1 MYTIWKSLKDSLK
14 RKDQNLLKKT
24 SVFLM
29 IIVFAFGILAG
40 LQQMKPPALP
50 SESDNDYPAYKRMLD
65 NLKAMTVV
73 PHPAGSKELESV
85 RIHILEQI
93 REMGLE
99 PIVETEVYTIEDIIS
114 ELSDEPSEENEI
126 EDDIRNE
133 AHFNQNDEL
142 ILKNILVKLD
152 APNTERGVLMM
163 AHYDTE
169 KGTPGAGDDMISV
182 CALLEAMREQS
193 KNTNLKNDI
202 YFLFCDGE
210 ELGAL
215 GSNAFI
221 NSHPELKESIDLV
234 INVDGRGNRGGVLM
248 FESSAYN
255 YDLMRYF
262 KLASSR
268 PLAFSFTSSLYR
280 KMPNTT
286 DMTKFLDA
294 GYSGLNFTVTEGVEN
309 YGAMSDNYENFNPRT
324 AYNYLRTV
332 REMADYSAKEQF
344 QGNSSKQD
352 GVYFPF
358 LPGYL
363 VLMSNTVAY
372 ILSGFVV
379 LTALLW
385 LILQIRHGR
394 IRIGGIAIDTG
405 WLILTMA
412 IMTLLSWC
420 VVSSA
425 TQLMHLDESSNTETL
440 FLCQTL
446 VLTVNTLIISFFRM
460 RKQSLTEALAG
471 LMPLLL
477 LLTIGTTVF
486 FVSISYLFIL
496 PTLGILFVAI
506 LERYNIGRLIVATV
520 LGIGIL
526 ILYVP
531 VCWLIY
537 VAFMLPM
544 SPVVIAL
551 SVLPISFIAA
561 FFATKNDASLTV
573 D

>member
-1 MYTIWKSLKDSLK
+1 MYIIWKSLKNLFK
-14 RKDQNLLKKT
+14 RKEQNLSEKI
-24 SVFLM
+24 SIVLM
-29 IIVFAFGILAG
+29 IIVFVVGTPVG
-40 LQQMKPPALP
+40 LLQMKPPALP
-50 SESDNDYPAYKRMLD
+50 SESDTDYSAYKRMLD
-65 NLKAMTVV
+65 NLKDMTVV

-85 RIHILEQI
+85 RTHILAQI

-99 PIVETEVYTIEDIIS
+99 PIVETEVYTIEDIKS
-114 ELSDEPSEENEI
+114 EMEAEPCEENEI
-126 EDDIRNE
+126 EDHIRNE
-133 AHFNQNDEL
+133 VHFNKNDEL

-152 APNTERGVLMM
+152 APNTGRGVLMM

-193 KNTNLKNDI
+193 KNTNLKNDL

-210 ELGAL
+210 ELGAF
-215 GSNAFI
+215 GSKAFVK
-221 NSHPELKESIDLV
+221 SHPELKESIDLV

-262 KLASSR
+262 KSANSR
-268 PLAFSFTSSLYR
+268 PLAFSFTASLYR

-286 DMTKFLDA
+286 DMTSFLDA
-294 GYSGLNFTVTEGVEN
+294 GYSGLNFTVAEGAEN

-358 LPGYL
+358 FPGHL

-379 LTALLW
+379 LAALLW

-394 IRIGGIAIDTG
+394 VRISGIAISTDR
-405 WLILTMA
+405 LIETMVV
-412 IMTLLSWC
+412 MTLLSWC
-420 VVSSA
+420 IVSLA
-425 TQLMHLDESSNTETL
+425 TQIMHLGESSNTETF

-446 VLTVNTLIISFFRM
+446 VLTVGTLAISFFRI
-460 RKQSLTEALAG
+460 RNQSLTEALAG
-471 LMPLLL
+471 LLPLLL
-477 LLTIGTTVF
+477 LLIIGTTVF
-486 FVSISYLFIL
+486 FISVSYLFTL
-496 PTLGILFVAI
+496 PTLGLLLVAI
-506 LERYNIGRLIVATV
+506 LERYNIARLIVATV
-520 LGIGIL
+520 LGVGIL
-526 ILYVP
+526 LLYVP

-537 VAFMLPM
+537 VAFMLPITPM
-544 SPVVIAL
+544 VIAL
-551 SVLPISFIAA
+551 SVLPISIIAA
-561 FFATKNDASLTV
+561 FFATKYVTSR
-573 D
+573 

>member
-1 MYTIWKSLKDSLK
+1 MYTVWKSLI
-14 RKDQNLLKKT
+14 NKKIP
-24 SVFLM
+24 VFLM
-29 IIVFAFGILAG
+29 IIVFAVGIPVG
-40 LQQMKPPALP
+40 LQQMKPPVLP
-50 SESDNDYPAYKRMLD
+50 FESDTDYTAYKKMLD
-65 NLKAMTVV
+65 NLKEMTVV

-85 RIHILEQI
+85 RIHILSQI

-99 PIVETEVYTIEDIIS
+99 PIVETEVYTIDDIAS
-114 ELSDEPSEENEI
+114 GLSDEPGEDNEI
-126 EDDIRNE
+126 KNYIRNE
-133 AHFNQNDEL
+133 AHFNENDEL

-152 APNTERGVLMM
+152 APNTDRGILMM

-193 KNTNLKNDI
+193 KNNNLKTDI

-210 ELGAL
+210 EVGAF
-215 GSNAFI
+215 GSKAFVE
-221 NSHPELKESIDLV
+221 SHPEMKESIDLV

-255 YDLMRYF
+255 YELMRYF
-262 KLASSR
+262 KLANSR
-268 PLAFSFTSSLYR
+268 PLAFSFTTSLYR

-286 DMTKFLDA
+286 DMTNFLDA

-309 YGAMSDNYENFNPRT
+309 YGAMSDNYENFNPGT

-358 LPGYL
+358 MPGHL
-363 VLMSNTVAY
+363 VLMSNAVAY

-379 LTALLW
+379 LAAMLW
-385 LILQIRHGR
+385 LILQSRRGR
-394 IRIGGIAIDTG
+394 VRFRGIAISTG
-405 WLILTMA
+405 QLIGTIA
-412 IMTLLSWC
+412 VMTLLSWC
-420 VVSSA
+420 IASLA
-425 TQLMHLDESSNTETL
+425 TQIMHLGESSNTETL

-446 VLTVNTLIISFFRM
+446 VLTIGTLGISFFRM

-471 LMPLLL
+471 LLPLLML
-477 LLTIGTTVF
+477 LIIGTTVF
-486 FVSISYLFIL
+486 FISISYLFTL
-496 PTLGILFVAI
+496 PTLGLLLVVI
-506 LERYNIGRLIVATV
+506 LERYNVGRLIAATV
-520 LGIGIL
+520 LGVGIL
-526 ILYVP
+526 LLYVP

-537 VAFMLPM
+537 VSFLLPIT
-544 SPVVIAL
+544 PVVTAL
-551 SVLPISFIAA
+551 SVLPISIIAS
-561 FFATKNDASLTV
+561 FFSTKYVASPPV
-573 D
+573 N

>member
-1 MYTIWKSLKDSLK
+1 MNTIWNSLKNLFK
-14 RKDQNLLKKT
+14 GKEQNLSKKIPI
-24 SVFLM
+24 FLM
-29 IIVFAFGILAG
+29 IIVFVVGTSVG
-40 LQQMKPPALP
+40 LLQMKPPAVP
-50 SESDNDYPAYKRMLD
+50 SESDTDYPAYKRMLD
-65 NLKAMTVV
+65 NLKDMTVV
-73 PHPAGSKELESV
+73 PHPSGSKELESV
-85 RIHILEQI
+85 RAHILAQI

-99 PIVETEVYTIEDIIS
+99 PIVETEVYTIEDIKS
-114 ELSDEPSEENEI
+114 GLGAEPSEENEM
-126 EDDIRNE
+126 EDQIRNE
-133 AHFNQNDEL
+133 AHFNKNDEL

-152 APNTERGVLMM
+152 APNTDRAVLMM

-210 ELGAL
+210 ELGAF
-215 GSNAFI
+215 GSKAFVK
-221 NSHPELKESIDLV
+221 SHPKLKESIDLV
-234 INVDGRGNRGGVLM
+234 INVEGRGNRGGVIM

-286 DMTKFLDA
+286 DMTSFLDA
-294 GYSGLNFTVTEGVEN
+294 GYSGLNFTVAEGVEN

-358 LPGYL
+358 LPGHL

-379 LTALLW
+379 LAALLW

-394 IRIGGIAIDTG
+394 VRISGIAISTG
-405 WLILTMA
+405 RLIEIMA
-412 IMTLLSWC
+412 VMTLLSWC
-420 VVSSA
+420 IVTLT
-425 TQLMHLDESSNTETL
+425 TQIMHLSESSNTETL

-446 VLTVNTLIISFFRM
+446 VLTVGTLTISFFRM

-471 LMPLLL
+471 LLPLLL
-477 LLTIGTTVF
+477 LLIIGTTVF
-486 FVSISYLFIL
+486 FISISYLFTL
-496 PTLGILFVAI
+496 STLGLLLVAI
-506 LERYNIGRLIVATV
+506 LEKYNIGRLIATTI
-520 LGIGIL
+520 LGVGIL
-526 ILYVP
+526 LLYVP

-537 VAFMLPM
+537 VAFMLPIT
-544 SPVVIAL
+544 PVVIAL
-551 SVLPISFIAA
+551 SVLPVSIIAA
-561 FFATKNDASLTV
+561 FFATKYVTSR
-573 D
+573 

>member
-1 MYTIWKSLKDSLK
+1 MDAIWNSLK
-14 RKDQNLLKKT
+14 NLFKGKEKNLSKKIPI
-24 SVFLM
+24 FLM
-29 IIVFAFGILAG
+29 IIVFVVGTSVG
-40 LQQMKPPALP
+40 LLQMKPPAVP
-50 SESDNDYPAYKRMLD
+50 SESDTDYPAYKRMLD
-65 NLKAMTVV
+65 NLKDMTVV
-73 PHPAGSKELESV
+73 PHPSGSKELESV
-85 RIHILEQI
+85 RTHILAQI

-99 PIVETEVYTIEDIIS
+99 PIVETEVYTIEDIKS
-114 ELSDEPSEENEI
+114 GLGAEPGEENEI
-126 EDDIRNE
+126 EDHIRNE
-133 AHFNQNDEL
+133 AHFNKNDEL

-152 APNTERGVLMM
+152 APNTDRGVLMM

-210 ELGAL
+210 ELGAF
-215 GSNAFI
+215 GSKAFVK
-221 NSHPELKESIDLV
+221 SHPELKESIDLV

-262 KLASSR
+262 KSANSR

-286 DMTKFLDA
+286 DMTSFLDA
-294 GYSGLNFTVTEGVEN
+294 GYSGLNFTVAEGVES

-324 AYNYLRTV
+324 AYNYLKTV

-344 QGNSSKQD
+344 QSNSSKQD

-358 LPGYL
+358 LPGHL

-379 LTALLW
+379 LAALLW
-385 LILQIRHGR
+385 LILQIKHSRVR
-394 IRIGGIAIDTG
+394 ISGIAISTG
-405 WLILTMA
+405 RMIETMA
-412 IMTLLSWC
+412 VMTLLSWC
-420 VVSSA
+420 IVTLI
-425 TQLMHLDESSNTETL
+425 TQIMHLSESSNTETL
-440 FLCQTL
+440 FLCQIL
-446 VLTVNTLIISFFRM
+446 VLTVGTMTIFFLRM

-471 LMPLLL
+471 LLPLLL
-477 LLTIGTTVF
+477 LLIIGTTVF
-486 FVSISYLFIL
+486 FVSISYLFTL
-496 PTLGILFVAI
+496 PTLALLLVAI
-506 LERYNIGRLIVATV
+506 LERYNIGRLIATTV

-526 ILYVP
+526 LLYVP

-537 VAFMLPM
+537 VGFMLPIT
-544 SPVVIAL
+544 PVVIAL
-551 SVLPISFIAA
+551 SVLPVSIITA
-561 FFATKNDASLTV
+561 FFATKYVTSR
-573 D
+573 

>member
-1 MYTIWKSLKDSLK
+1 MDTIWNSLKNLFK
-14 RKDQNLLKKT
+14 GKEQNLSKKIPI
-24 SVFLM
+24 FLM
-29 IIVFAFGILAG
+29 IIVFVVGTSVG
-40 LQQMKPPALP
+40 LLQMKPPAVP
-50 SESDNDYPAYKRMLD
+50 SESDTDYPAYKRMLD
-65 NLKAMTVV
+65 NLKDMTVV

-85 RIHILEQI
+85 RTHILAQI

-99 PIVETEVYTIEDIIS
+99 PIVETDVYTIEDIKS
-114 ELSDEPSEENEI
+114 GLGAEPGEEKEI
-126 EDDIRNE
+126 EDHIRNE
-133 AHFNQNDEL
+133 AHFNKNDEL
-142 ILKNILVKLD
+142 VLKNILVKLD
-152 APNTERGVLMM
+152 APNTDRGVLMM

-193 KNTNLKNDI
+193 KNANLENDI

-210 ELGAL
+210 ELGAF
-215 GSNAFI
+215 GSKAFVK
-221 NSHPELKESIDLV
+221 SHPELKESIDLV

-262 KLASSR
+262 KSANSR

-286 DMTKFLDA
+286 DMTSFLDA
-294 GYSGLNFTVTEGVEN
+294 GYSGLNFTVAEGVES

-324 AYNYLRTV
+324 AYNYLKTV

-344 QGNSSKQD
+344 QGNSSEQD

-358 LPGYL
+358 LPGHL

-379 LTALLW
+379 LAALLW

-394 IRIGGIAIDTG
+394 VRISGIAISTG
-405 WLILTMA
+405 RLIETMA
-412 IMTLLSWC
+412 VMTLLSWC
-420 VVSSA
+420 IVTLT
-425 TQLMHLDESSNTETL
+425 TQIMHLSESSNTETL

-446 VLTVNTLIISFFRM
+446 MLTVGTLAIFFFRM

-471 LMPLLL
+471 LLPLLL
-477 LLTIGTTVF
+477 LLIIGTTVF
-486 FVSISYLFIL
+486 FISISYLFTL
-496 PTLGILFVAI
+496 STLGLLLVAI
-506 LERYNIGRLIVATV
+506 LEKYNIGRLIATTI
-520 LGIGIL
+520 LGVGIL
-526 ILYVP
+526 LLYVP

-537 VAFMLPM
+537 VAFMLPIT
-544 SPVVIAL
+544 PVVIAL
-551 SVLPISFIAA
+551 SVLPVSIIAA
-561 FFATKNDASLTV
+561 FFATKYDTSR
-573 D
+573 

>member
-1 MYTIWKSLKDSLK
+1 MDAIWNSLKNLF
-14 RKDQNLLKKT
+14 KDKEKNLSKKIPI
-24 SVFLM
+24 FLM
-29 IIVFAFGILAG
+29 IIVFVVGTSVG
-40 LQQMKPPALP
+40 LLQMKPPAVP
-50 SESDNDYPAYKRMLD
+50 SESDTDYPAYKRMLD
-65 NLKAMTVV
+65 NLKDMTVV
-73 PHPAGSKELESV
+73 PHPSGSKELESV
-85 RIHILEQI
+85 RAHILAQI

-99 PIVETEVYTIEDIIS
+99 PIVETEVYTIEDIKS
-114 ELSDEPSEENEI
+114 GLGAEPGEENEI
-126 EDDIRNE
+126 EDHIRNE
-133 AHFNQNDEL
+133 AHFNKNDEL

-152 APNTERGVLMM
+152 APNADRGVLMM

-210 ELGAL
+210 ELGAF
-215 GSNAFI
+215 GSKAFVK
-221 NSHPELKESIDLV
+221 SHPELKESIDLV
-234 INVDGRGNRGGVLM
+234 INVEGRGNRGGVIM

-255 YDLMRYF
+255 YDLIRYF
-262 KLASSR
+262 KSASSR

-286 DMTKFLDA
+286 DMTSFLDA
-294 GYSGLNFTVTEGVEN
+294 RYSGLNFTVAEGVEN
-309 YGAMSDNYENFNPRT
+309 YGAMSDNYENFNLRT

-332 REMADYSAKEQF
+332 REIADYSAKEQF

-358 LPGYL
+358 LPGNL

-379 LTALLW
+379 LAALLW

-394 IRIGGIAIDTG
+394 VRISGIAISTG
-405 WLILTMA
+405 RLIETMA
-412 IMTLLSWC
+412 VMTLLSWC
-420 VVSSA
+420 IVTLT
-425 TQLMHLDESSNTETL
+425 TQIMHFSESSNTETL

-446 VLTVNTLIISFFRM
+446 VLTVGTLTIFFFRM

-471 LMPLLL
+471 LLPLLL
-477 LLTIGTTVF
+477 LLFIGTTVF
-486 FVSISYLFIL
+486 FVSISYLFTL
-496 PTLGILFVAI
+496 STLGLLLVAI
-506 LERYNIGRLIVATV
+506 LEKYNIGRLIATTV
-520 LGIGIL
+520 IGVGIL
-526 ILYVP
+526 LLYVP

-537 VAFMLPM
+537 VAFMLPIT
-544 SPVVIAL
+544 PVVIAL
-551 SVLPISFIAA
+551 SVLPVSIIAA
-561 FFATKNDASLTV
+561 FFATKYVTSR
-573 D
+573 

>member
-1 MYTIWKSLKDSLK
+1 MDTIWNSLKNFFK
-14 RKDQNLLKKT
+14 GKEQNLSKKIPI
-24 SVFLM
+24 FLM
-29 IIVFAFGILAG
+29 IIVFVVGTSVG
-40 LQQMKPPALP
+40 LLQMKPPAVP
-50 SESDNDYPAYKRMLD
+50 SESDTDYPAYKRMLD
-65 NLKAMTVV
+65 NLKDMTVV
-73 PHPAGSKELESV
+73 PHPSGSKELESV
-85 RIHILEQI
+85 RAHILAQI

-99 PIVETEVYTIEDIIS
+99 PIVETEVYTIEDIKS
-114 ELSDEPSEENEI
+114 GLGAEPGEENEI
-126 EDDIRNE
+126 EDHIRNE
-133 AHFNQNDEL
+133 AHFNKNDEL
-142 ILKNILVKLD
+142 ILKNILVKLN
-152 APNTERGVLMM
+152 APNTDRGVLMM

-210 ELGAL
+210 ELGAF
-215 GSNAFI
+215 GSKAFVK
-221 NSHPELKESIDLV
+221 SHPELKEYIDLV

-262 KLASSR
+262 KSANSR

-286 DMTKFLDA
+286 DMTSFLDA
-294 GYSGLNFTVTEGVEN
+294 GYSGLNFTVAEGIES

-324 AYNYLRTV
+324 AYNYLKTV

-358 LPGYL
+358 LPGHL

-379 LTALLW
+379 LAALLW
-385 LILQIRHGR
+385 LILQIRHVRVR
-394 IRIGGIAIDTG
+394 ISRIAISTG
-405 WLILTMA
+405 QLIETMA
-412 IMTLLSWC
+412 VMTLLSWC
-420 VVSSA
+420 IVTLT
-425 TQLMHLDESSNTETL
+425 TQIMHLSESSNTETL
-440 FLCQTL
+440 FLCQAL
-446 VLTVNTLIISFFRM
+446 VLTVGTLTIFFLRM

-471 LMPLLL
+471 LLPLLL
-477 LLTIGTTVF
+477 LLIIGTTVF
-486 FVSISYLFIL
+486 FVSISYLF
-496 PTLGILFVAI
+496 TLSTLALLLVAI
-506 LERYNIGRLIVATV
+506 LEKYNIGRLIATTV
-520 LGIGIL
+520 LGVGIL
-526 ILYVP
+526 LLYVP

-537 VAFMLPM
+537 VGFMLPIT
-544 SPVVIAL
+544 PVVIAL
-551 SVLPISFIAA
+551 SVLPVSIIAA
-561 FFATKNDASLTV
+561 FFATKYVTSR
-573 D
+573 

>member
-1 MYTIWKSLKDSLK
+1 MYTIWKSLNNLFR
-14 RKDQNLLKKT
+14 RKEQNLSEKI
-24 SVFLM
+24 SIVLM
-29 IIVFAFGILAG
+29 IIVFVIGISVG
-40 LQQMKPPALP
+40 FLQVKPPALP
-50 SESDNDYPAYKRMLD
+50 SESNTDYPAYKRMLD
-65 NLKAMTVV
+65 NLKDMTVV

-85 RIHILEQI
+85 RIHILSQI

-99 PIVETEVYTIEDIIS
+99 PIVETEVYTIEDIKS
-114 ELSDEPSEENEI
+114 ELSDEPGEENEI
-126 EDDIRNE
+126 EDYIRNE
-133 AHFNQNDEL
+133 ARFNKNDEL

-152 APNTERGVLMM
+152 APNTDRGVLMM

-182 CALLEAMREQS
+182 CALLEAIRKQS
-193 KNTNLKNDI
+193 KNINLKNDI

-210 ELGAL
+210 ELGAF
-215 GSNAFI
+215 GSKAFI
-221 NSHPELKESIDLV
+221 KSHPELKESIDLV

-262 KLASSR
+262 KLANSR

-280 KMPNTT
+280 KMPNIT
-286 DMTKFLDA
+286 DMTSFLDA

-332 REMADYSAKEQF
+332 REIADYSAKEQF

-358 LPGYL
+358 LPGHL

-372 ILSGFVV
+372 MLSGFVV
-379 LTALLW
+379 LAALLW
-385 LILQIRHGR
+385 LILQVRHGR
-394 IRIGGIAIDTG
+394 ARISGIAISTG
-405 WLILTMA
+405 RLIVTMA
-412 IMTLLSWC
+412 VMTLLSWC
-420 VVSSA
+420 IVSLA
-425 TQLMHLDESSNTETL
+425 TQIMHLGESSNTETL

-446 VLTVNTLIISFFRM
+446 VLTVGTLVISFLRM
-460 RKQSLTEALAG
+460 RKQSLTEAVAG

-477 LLTIGTTVF
+477 LLIIGTTIF
-486 FVSISYLFIL
+486 FISISYLFTL
-496 PTLGILFVAI
+496 PTLGLLLIVI

-520 LGIGIL
+520 LGVGIL
-526 ILYVP
+526 LLYVP
-531 VCWLIY
+531 VCWLVY
-537 VAFMLPM
+537 VAFMLPIT
-544 SPVVIAL
+544 PVVIGF
-551 SVLPISFIAA
+551 SVLPISIIVA
-561 FFATKNDASLTV
+561 FFATKYVTSVN
-573 D
+573 

>member
-1 MYTIWKSLKDSLK
+1 MYTVWKSLI
-14 RKDQNLLKKT
+14 NKKIQ
-24 SVFLM
+24 VFLM
-29 IIVFAFGILAG
+29 IIVFAVGIPVG
-40 LQQMKPPALP
+40 LHQMKPPVLP
-50 SESDNDYPAYKRMLD
+50 SESDTDYTAYKKMLD
-65 NLKAMTVV
+65 NLKEMTVV

-85 RIHILEQI
+85 RIHILAQI

-99 PIVETEVYTIEDIIS
+99 PIVETEVYTIDDIAS
-114 ELSDEPSEENEI
+114 GLSDEPGEENEI
-126 EDDIRNE
+126 KNYIRNE
-133 AHFNQNDEL
+133 AHFNENDEL

-152 APNTERGVLMM
+152 APNTDRGILMM

-193 KNTNLKNDI
+193 KNNNLKNDI

-210 ELGAL
+210 ELGAF
-215 GSNAFI
+215 GSKAFVE
-221 NSHPELKESIDLV
+221 SHPEMKESIDLV

-248 FESSAYN
+248 FESSTYN
-255 YDLMRYF
+255 YELMRYY
-262 KLASSR
+262 KLANSR
-268 PLAFSFTSSLYR
+268 PLAFSFTTSLYR

-286 DMTKFLDA
+286 DMTNFLDA

-358 LPGYL
+358 MPGHL
-363 VLMSNTVAY
+363 VLMSNAVAY

-379 LTALLW
+379 LAAMLW
-385 LILQIRHGR
+385 LILQNRRGR
-394 IRIGGIAIDTG
+394 VRFRGIAISTG
-405 WLILTMA
+405 QLIGTIA
-412 IMTLLSWC
+412 VMTLLSWC
-420 VVSSA
+420 IASLA
-425 TQLMHLDESSNTETL
+425 AQIMHLGESSNTETI

-446 VLTVNTLIISFFRM
+446 VITFGTLGLSFFRM

-471 LMPLLL
+471 LLPLLML
-477 LLTIGTTVF
+477 LIIGTTVF
-486 FVSISYLFIL
+486 FISISYLFTL
-496 PTLGILFVAI
+496 PTLGLLLVVI
-506 LERYNIGRLIVATV
+506 LERYNIGRLIAATV
-520 LGIGIL
+520 LGVGIL
-526 ILYVP
+526 LLYVP

-537 VAFMLPM
+537 VSFLLPIT
-544 SPVVIAL
+544 PVVTAL
-551 SVLPISFIAA
+551 SALPISIIAA
-561 FFATKNDASLTV
+561 FFSTKYVASPPV
-573 D
+573 N